1 MAAPLIGDM
10 RLVDADTGEQLIL
23 SPSAGNGGLIKV
35 VDFDP
40 GFPGVRS
47 VRVPNPG
54 WNGESDYT
62 SLHGAKVAALVL
74 RLHSLTGGPVMST
87 LSTLRSW
94 ASPAR
99 NVWLFYT
106 PLDMAERVLYLK
118 GDQLGA
124 PLPLTVMTSG
134 VVDVQVQWVVPDG
147 VEYSAATTETTVML
161 QSAMTTGRTYPLVYP
176 RTYAAQDGTGVATIF
191 NAGTVDT
198 APIIRIFGPVVGPRI
213 VNEATG
219 LVLEF
224 LGLSVGST
232 EYIEIDMAA
241 KTVQLQGVPGADANR
256 RSALT
261 TRQWWTLR
269 PGDNI
274 IRFTGTSGGT
284 PSQALVLSQDAWI

>member
-1 MAAPLIGDM
+1 MGVLVDAM
-10 RLVDADTGEQLIL
+10 RLVDADTADELIL
-23 SPSAGNGGLIKV
+23 WPASGNGGQIWV

-62 SLHGAKVAALVL
+62 SLHGAKVVALVL
-74 RLHSLTGGPVMST
+74 RLRPQDTAPIMTT
-87 LSTLRSW
+87 LSLLRAW

-99 NVWLFYT
+99 TVQLFYT
-106 PLDMAERVLYLK
+106 PTGGAERVLYVK

-124 PLPLTVMTSG
+124 PLPMRALRTGTPE
-134 VVDVQVQWVVPDG
+134 VQVQWACPAG
-147 VEYSAATTETTVML
+147 VEYSAATTETTIML
-161 QSAMTTGRTYPLVYP
+161 QSITTTGRTYPLVYP
-176 RTYAAQDGTGVATIF
+176 RTYAAQTGSGVATVT
-191 NAGTVDT
+191 NSGTVDT

-213 VNEATG
+213 VNETADR
-219 LVLEF
+219 VLEF

-232 EYIEIDMAA
+232 EYIEIDMAR
-241 KTVQLQGVPGADANR
+241 KTVQWRGEPGADANR

-261 TRQWWTLR
+261 TREWWVLA

-274 IRFTGTSGGT
+274 IRFTGTSGSS
-284 PSQALVLSQDAWI
+284 PAQALVLSQDAWI